1 MPMIEYD
8 SPASFRGQLQRGRGA
23 AVHRTSTAPGAAD
36 AVYECVITDTRWDRQ
51 VDQRDSY
58 LAGLIA
64 RLDLPLAPIQQHLL
78 TYDGEDA
85 EPVELASQVLALLP
99 MVGRL
104 DAAAV
109 LRGYAIDGPHWST
122 ALEAIGDSGAMKLPT
137 IWDGLADDIIAN
149 RDDAQLAQAIWCD
162 TEPWTTFAQS
172 QPRVRRIIDE
182 LKASRSPGPARRDTR
197 PEIVAIDNED
207 LIGLVA
213 AGGSE
218 GRWALEELGG
228 RGDRIVF
235 DFAEDPGLRN
245 AAGWLPGIPQALR
258 HLGPGALPRARTW
271 IGSGDDT
278 LVAFG
283 ERVVAEVGDRGDAP
297 VLLAALHRAVVA
309 GEWCAAEV
317 PARGL
322 GRLRIHE
329 AASELM
335 AAWEGTVHSLAREAF
350 LDGLRGCAPH
360 EAEAVM
366 VEGLDDC
373 EPTVQQRACEAAPD
387 TAAVRSRLRE
397 LTADPLAPEVHEAAN
412 TKLQVLAIGPR
423 ASHPRSVT

>member
-1 MPMIEYD
+1 MIEYA

-23 AVHRTSTAPGAAD
+23 AVRRASTAPGAAD
-36 AVYECVITDTRWDRQ
+36 AVYECVMTDTRWDRQ

-58 LAGLIA
+58 LADLVA
-64 RLDLPLAPIQQHLL
+64 RLDLPLAPIQRHLV
-78 TYDGEDA
+78 TYDGEDV
-85 EPVELASQVLALLP
+85 EPVELALQVLALLP

-104 DAAAV
+104 DAVAV
-109 LRGYAIDGPHWST
+109 LRGYAADGPHWLT
-122 ALEAIGDSGAMKLPT
+122 ALEAIGYSGAMKLPA
-137 IWDGLADDIIAN
+137 IWDGLADDVIAH
-149 RDDAQLAQAIWCD
+149 RDDAQLSHVIWCD

-182 LKASRSPGPARRDTR
+182 LRASRSPRRDTP
-197 PEIVAIDNED
+197 PEIAAIDNEG
-207 LIGLVA
+207 LVALVA

-218 GRWALEELGG
+218 RRRALGELGR
-228 RGDRIVF
+228 RGDHIVF

-245 AAGWLPGIPQALR
+245 AAGWLPGILQALH
-258 HLGPGALPRARTW
+258 HLGPDALPHARTW

-297 VLLAALHRAVVA
+297 VLLAALHRTVVA

-322 GRLRIHE
+322 GRLKIRE

-335 AAWEGTVHSLAREAF
+335 AAWEGTVHSRARETF

-360 EAEAVM
+360 EAEIVA

-373 EPTVQQRACEAAPD
+373 EPTVQQRACAAAPD

-397 LTADPLAPEVHEAAN
+397 LAGDPLAPEVHEAAN
-412 TKLQVLAIGPR
+412 TRLQVLAGRP
-423 ASHPRSVT
+423 

>member
-1 MPMIEYD
+1 M
-8 SPASFRGQLQRGRGA
+8 
-23 AVHRTSTAPGAAD
+23 
-36 AVYECVITDTRWDRQ
+36 
-51 VDQRDSY
+51 
-58 LAGLIA
+58 
-64 RLDLPLAPIQQHLL
+64 APIQQHLL

-85 EPVELASQVLALLP
+85 EPVELALRVLALLP

-137 IWDGLADDIIAN
+137 IWDGLADGIIAN
-149 RDDAQLAQAIWCD
+149 RDDAQLVQAIWCD

-182 LKASRSPGPARRDTR
+182 LKASRSPGPARRATR
-197 PEIVAIDNED
+197 PEIAAIDNED

-213 AGGSE
+213 AGGFE
-218 GRWALEELGG
+218 RLRALEELGR

-245 AAGWLPGIPQALR
+245 AAGWLPGIPQALH
-258 HLGPGALPRARTW
+258 HLGPDALPRARTW

-283 ERVVAEVGDRGDAP
+283 ERVVAEVGDQGDAP
-297 VLLAALHRAVVA
+297 VLLAALHRTVVA

-317 PARGL
+317 PARG
-322 GRLRIHE
+322 
-329 AASELM
+329 
-335 AAWEGTVHSLAREAF
+335 
-350 LDGLRGCAPH
+350 
-360 EAEAVM
+360 
-366 VEGLDDC
+366 
-373 EPTVQQRACEAAPD
+373 RAGWGS
-387 TAAVRSRLRE
+387 V
-397 LTADPLAPEVHEAAN
+397 
-412 TKLQVLAIGPR
+412 KPR
-423 ASHPRSVT
+423 ASSWPRGKARCIHLPGKRSWTDFGDARRMRPKPSWSRDLTIASQRFSGARVRQRRILPRSARVCGS

>member
-1 MPMIEYD
+1 MSMVEYD

-78 TYDGEDA
+78 TYDDEDA
-85 EPVELASQVLALLP
+85 EPVELALQVLALLP

-122 ALEAIGDSGAMKLPT
+122 ALEAIGDSGAMKLPS

-149 RDDAQLAQAIWCD
+149 RDDAPLAQAIWCD

-197 PEIVAIDNED
+197 PEIAAIDNED

-218 GRWALEELGG
+218 RRQALEELGR

-235 DFAEDPGLRN
+235 D
-245 AAGWLPGIPQALR
+245 
-258 HLGPGALPRARTW
+258 
-271 IGSGDDT
+271 
-278 LVAFG
+278 
-283 ERVVAEVGDRGDAP
+283 
-297 VLLAALHRAVVA
+297 
-309 GEWCAAEV
+309 
-317 PARGL
+317 L
-322 GRLRIHE
+322 GR
-329 AASELM
+329 
-335 AAWEGTVHSLAREAF
+335 
-350 LDGLRGCAPH
+350 
-360 EAEAVM
+360 
-366 VEGLDDC
+366 
-373 EPTVQQRACEAAPD
+373 
-387 TAAVRSRLRE
+387 
-397 LTADPLAPEVHEAAN
+397 
-412 TKLQVLAIGPR
+412 VLGVIKGW
-423 ASHPRSVT
+423 SG